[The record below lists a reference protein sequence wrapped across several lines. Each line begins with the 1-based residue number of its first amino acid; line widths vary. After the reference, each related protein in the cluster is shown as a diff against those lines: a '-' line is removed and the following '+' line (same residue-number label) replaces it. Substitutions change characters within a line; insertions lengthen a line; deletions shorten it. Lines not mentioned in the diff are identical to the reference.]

1 MFKKFFFISFLIYFF
16 NILPLQS
23 DDKVTFLNLDAV
35 LNNSK
40 IGKTI
45 VQQLSELKENNSKNF
60 NIERE
65 KIKKREEDLIAK
77 QNILSKEEFNSKLS
91 DLKKEI
97 DIFNKEKNIKIIDY
111 EKLKKKELDKFIK
124 RTTPLIENYTIDNS
138 ISLVVNQKNIFIGN
152 KKYDITRDIIDLVEP
167 LLEKFPSDK
176 ELIRIT
182 ERALRALSPDGW
194 RGGADDPNENGQNR
208 NFDLKGNS

>member
-1 MFKKFFFISFLIYFF
+1 MSKKFFFISFLIYFF

-45 VQQLSELKENNSKNF
+45 VQQLSELNENNSKNF

-65 KIKKREEDLIAK
+65 KIKKKEEDLIAK

-111 EKLKKKELDKFIK
+111 EKLKKKELDNFIK
-124 RTTPLIENYTIDNS
+124 RITPLIENYTIDNS

-152 KKYDITRDIIDLVEP
+152 KKYDITKDIIDLVDNN
-167 LLEKFPSDK
+167 LK
-176 ELIRIT
+176 E
-182 ERALRALSPDGW
+182 
-194 RGGADDPNENGQNR
+194 
-208 NFDLKGNS
+208 

>member
-1 MFKKFFFISFLIYFF
+1 MSKKIFFISFLIYFF

-65 KIKKREEDLIAK
+65 KIKKKEEDLIAK

-111 EKLKKKELDKFIK
+111 EKLKKKELDNFIK
-124 RTTPLIENYTIDNS
+124 RITPLIENYTIDNS

-152 KKYDITRDIIDLVEP
+152 KKYDITRDIIDLVDNN
-167 LLEKFPSDK
+167 LK
-176 ELIRIT
+176 E
-182 ERALRALSPDGW
+182 
-194 RGGADDPNENGQNR
+194 
-208 NFDLKGNS
+208 

>member
-45 VQQLSELKENNSKNF
+45 VQQLSELNENNSKNF

-65 KIKKREEDLIAK
+65 KIKKKEEDLIAK

-124 RTTPLIENYTIDNS
+124 RITPLIENYTIDNS

-152 KKYDITRDIIDLVEP
+152 KKYDITRDIIDLVDNN
-167 LLEKFPSDK
+167 LK
-176 ELIRIT
+176 EWLI
-182 ERALRALSPDGW
+182 
-194 RGGADDPNENGQNR
+194 
-208 NFDLKGNS
+208 

>member
-65 KIKKREEDLIAK
+65 KIKKKEEDLIAK

-111 EKLKKKELDKFIK
+111 EKLKKKELDNFIK
-124 RTTPLIENYTIDNS
+124 RITPLIENYTIDNS

-152 KKYDITRDIIDLVEP
+152 KKYDITKDIIDLVDNN
-167 LLEKFPSDK
+167 LK
-176 ELIRIT
+176 EWLI
-182 ERALRALSPDGW
+182 
-194 RGGADDPNENGQNR
+194 
-208 NFDLKGNS
+208 

>member
-1 MFKKFFFISFLIYFF
+1 MFKKFFFICFFIYFF

-45 VQQLSELKENNSKNF
+45 VQQLSELNENNSKNY

-65 KIKKREEDLIAK
+65 KIKKKEEDLIAK

-111 EKLKKKELDKFIK
+111 EKLKKKELDNFIK
-124 RTTPLIENYTIDNS
+124 RITPLIENYTIDNS

-152 KKYDITRDIIDLVEP
+152 KKYDITRDIIDLVDNN
-167 LLEKFPSDK
+167 LK
-176 ELIRIT
+176 EWLI
-182 ERALRALSPDGW
+182 
-194 RGGADDPNENGQNR
+194 
-208 NFDLKGNS
+208 

>member
-35 LNNSK
+35 LSNSK

-45 VQQLSELKENNSKNF
+45 VQQLNELNENNSKNF
-60 NIERE
+60 KIERE
-65 KIKKREEDLIAK
+65 KIKKKEEDLIAK

-124 RTTPLIENYTIDNS
+124 RITPLIENYTVDNS

-152 KKYDITRDIIDLVEP
+152 KKYDITRDIIDLVDNN
-167 LLEKFPSDK
+167 LK
-176 ELIRIT
+176 E
-182 ERALRALSPDGW
+182 
-194 RGGADDPNENGQNR
+194 
-208 NFDLKGNS
+208 

>member
-1 MFKKFFFISFLIYFF
+1 MSKKIFFISFLIYFF

-35 LNNSK
+35 LSNSK

-45 VQQLSELKENNSKNF
+45 VQQLNELNENNSKNF
-60 NIERE
+60 KIERE
-65 KIKKREEDLIAK
+65 KIKKKEEDLIAK

-91 DLKKEI
+91 DLKQEI

-124 RTTPLIENYTIDNS
+124 RITPLIENYTIDNS

-152 KKYDITRDIIDLVEP
+152 KKYDITRDIIDLVDNN
-167 LLEKFPSDK
+167 LK
-176 ELIRIT
+176 E
-182 ERALRALSPDGW
+182 
-194 RGGADDPNENGQNR
+194 
-208 NFDLKGNS
+208 

>member
-60 NIERE
+60 NIKRE
-65 KIKKREEDLIAK
+65 KKKKKEEDLIAK

-124 RTTPLIENYTIDNS
+124 RITPLIENYTIDNS

-152 KKYDITRDIIDLVEP
+152 KKYDITRDIIDLVDNN
-167 LLEKFPSDK
+167 LK
-176 ELIRIT
+176 E
-182 ERALRALSPDGW
+182 
-194 RGGADDPNENGQNR
+194 
-208 NFDLKGNS
+208 

>member
-1 MFKKFFFISFLIYFF
+1 MSKKIFFISFLIYFF

-65 KIKKREEDLIAK
+65 KIKKKEEDLIAK

-111 EKLKKKELDKFIK
+111 EKLKKKELDNFIK
-124 RTTPLIENYTIDNS
+124 RITPLIENYTIDNS

-152 KKYDITRDIIDLVEP
+152 KKYDITKDIIDLVDNN
-167 LLEKFPSDK
+167 LK
-176 ELIRIT
+176 EWLI
-182 ERALRALSPDGW
+182 
-194 RGGADDPNENGQNR
+194 
-208 NFDLKGNS
+208 

>member
-1 MFKKFFFISFLIYFF
+1 MSKKIFFISFLIYFF

-65 KIKKREEDLIAK
+65 KIKKKEEDLIAK

-111 EKLKKKELDKFIK
+111 EKLKKKELDNFIK
-124 RTTPLIENYTIDNS
+124 RITPLIENYTIDNS

-152 KKYDITRDIIDLVEP
+152 KKYDITRDIIDLVDNN
-167 LLEKFPSDK
+167 LK
-176 ELIRIT
+176 EWLI
-182 ERALRALSPDGW
+182 
-194 RGGADDPNENGQNR
+194 
-208 NFDLKGNS
+208 

>member
-65 KIKKREEDLIAK
+65 KIKKKEEDLIAK

-124 RTTPLIENYTIDNS
+124 RITPLIENYTVDNS

-152 KKYDITRDIIDLVEP
+152 KKYDITRDIIDLVDNN
-167 LLEKFPSDK
+167 LK
-176 ELIRIT
+176 E
-182 ERALRALSPDGW
+182 
-194 RGGADDPNENGQNR
+194 
-208 NFDLKGNS
+208 

>member
-1 MFKKFFFISFLIYFF
+1 MFKKFFFICFLIYFF
-16 NILPLQS
+16 NTLPLQS

-45 VQQLSELKENNSKNF
+45 VQQISELKENNSKNF

-65 KIKKREEDLIAK
+65 KIKKKEEDLIAK

-124 RTTPLIENYTIDNS
+124 RITPLIENYTVNNS

-152 KKYDITRDIIDLVEP
+152 KKYDITKDIIDLVDNN
-167 LLEKFPSDK
+167 LK
-176 ELIRIT
+176 EWLI
-182 ERALRALSPDGW
+182 
-194 RGGADDPNENGQNR
+194 
-208 NFDLKGNS
+208 

>member
-65 KIKKREEDLIAK
+65 KIKKKEEDLIAK

-91 DLKKEI
+91 DLKQEI

-111 EKLKKKELDKFIK
+111 EKLKKKELDNFIK
-124 RTTPLIENYTIDNS
+124 RITPLIENYTIDNS

-152 KKYDITRDIIDLVEP
+152 KKYDITRDIIDLVDNN
-167 LLEKFPSDK
+167 LK
-176 ELIRIT
+176 EWLI
-182 ERALRALSPDGW
+182 
-194 RGGADDPNENGQNR
+194 
-208 NFDLKGNS
+208 

>member
-1 MFKKFFFISFLIYFF
+1 MSKKFFFISFLIYFF

-65 KIKKREEDLIAK
+65 KIKKKEEDLIAK

-97 DIFNKEKNIKIIDY
+97 DIFNKEKNVKIIDY
-111 EKLKKKELDKFIK
+111 EKLKKKELDNFIK
-124 RTTPLIENYTIDNS
+124 RITPLIENYTIDNS

-152 KKYDITRDIIDLVEP
+152 KKYDITRDIIDLVDNN
-167 LLEKFPSDK
+167 LK
-176 ELIRIT
+176 E
-182 ERALRALSPDGW
+182 
-194 RGGADDPNENGQNR
+194 
-208 NFDLKGNS
+208 

>member
-45 VQQLSELKENNSKNF
+45 VQQLSELNENNSKNF

-65 KIKKREEDLIAK
+65 KIKKKEEDLIAK

-111 EKLKKKELDKFIK
+111 EKLKKKELDNFIK
-124 RTTPLIENYTIDNS
+124 RITPLIENYTIDNS

-152 KKYDITRDIIDLVEP
+152 KKYDITRDIIDLVDNN
-167 LLEKFPSDK
+167 LK
-176 ELIRIT
+176 E
-182 ERALRALSPDGW
+182 
-194 RGGADDPNENGQNR
+194 
-208 NFDLKGNS
+208 

>member
-1 MFKKFFFISFLIYFF
+1 MSKKIFFISFLIYFF

-65 KIKKREEDLIAK
+65 KIKKKEEDLIAK

-111 EKLKKKELDKFIK
+111 EKLKKKELDNFIK
-124 RTTPLIENYTIDNS
+124 RITPLIENYTIDNS
-138 ISLVVNQKNIFIGN
+138 ISLVVNQKNVFIGN
-152 KKYDITRDIIDLVEP
+152 KKYDITRDIIDLVDNN
-167 LLEKFPSDK
+167 LK
-176 ELIRIT
+176 EWLI
-182 ERALRALSPDGW
+182 
-194 RGGADDPNENGQNR
+194 
-208 NFDLKGNS
+208 

>member
-65 KIKKREEDLIAK
+65 KIKKKEEDLIAK

-111 EKLKKKELDKFIK
+111 EKLKKKELDNFIK
-124 RTTPLIENYTIDNS
+124 RITPLIENYTVDNS

-152 KKYDITRDIIDLVEP
+152 KKYDITRDIIDLVDNN
-167 LLEKFPSDK
+167 LK
-176 ELIRIT
+176 E
-182 ERALRALSPDGW
+182 
-194 RGGADDPNENGQNR
+194 
-208 NFDLKGNS
+208 

>member
-1 MFKKFFFISFLIYFF
+1 MSKKFFFISFLIYFF

-45 VQQLSELKENNSKNF
+45 VQQLSELNENNSKNF

-65 KIKKREEDLIAK
+65 KIKKKEEDLIAK

-124 RTTPLIENYTIDNS
+124 RITPLIENYTVDNS

-152 KKYDITRDIIDLVEP
+152 KKYDITRDIIDLVDNN
-167 LLEKFPSDK
+167 LK
-176 ELIRIT
+176 EWLI
-182 ERALRALSPDGW
+182 
-194 RGGADDPNENGQNR
+194 
-208 NFDLKGNS
+208 

>member
-65 KIKKREEDLIAK
+65 KIKKKEEDLIAK

-124 RTTPLIENYTIDNS
+124 RITPLIENYTVDNS

-152 KKYDITRDIIDLVEP
+152 KKYDITRDIIDLVDNN
-167 LLEKFPSDK
+167 LK
-176 ELIRIT
+176 EWLI
-182 ERALRALSPDGW
+182 
-194 RGGADDPNENGQNR
+194 
-208 NFDLKGNS
+208 

>member
-1 MFKKFFFISFLIYFF
+1 MSKKFFFISFLIYFF

-35 LNNSK
+35 LSNSK

-45 VQQLSELKENNSKNF
+45 VQQLNELNENNSKNF
-60 NIERE
+60 KIERE
-65 KIKKREEDLIAK
+65 KIKKKEEDLIAK

-111 EKLKKKELDKFIK
+111 EKLKKKELDNFIK
-124 RTTPLIENYTIDNS
+124 RITPLIENYTIDNS

-152 KKYDITRDIIDLVEP
+152 KKYDITRDIIDLVDNN
-167 LLEKFPSDK
+167 LK
-176 ELIRIT
+176 EWLI
-182 ERALRALSPDGW
+182 
-194 RGGADDPNENGQNR
+194 
-208 NFDLKGNS
+208 

>member
-1 MFKKFFFISFLIYFF
+1 MSKKIFFISFLIYFF

-65 KIKKREEDLIAK
+65 KIKKKEEDLIAK

-111 EKLKKKELDKFIK
+111 EKLKKKELDNFIK
-124 RTTPLIENYTIDNS
+124 RITPLIENYTVDNS

-152 KKYDITRDIIDLVEP
+152 KKYDITRDIIDLVDNN
-167 LLEKFPSDK
+167 LK
-176 ELIRIT
+176 EWLI
-182 ERALRALSPDGW
+182 
-194 RGGADDPNENGQNR
+194 
-208 NFDLKGNS
+208 

>member
-1 MFKKFFFISFLIYFF
+1 MSKKFFFISFLIYFF

-45 VQQLSELKENNSKNF
+45 VQQLSELNENNSKNF

-65 KIKKREEDLIAK
+65 KIKKKEEDLIAK

-111 EKLKKKELDKFIK
+111 EKLKKKELDNFIK
-124 RTTPLIENYTIDNS
+124 RITPLIENYTIDNS

-152 KKYDITRDIIDLVEP
+152 KKYDITRDIIDLVDNN
-167 LLEKFPSDK
+167 LK
-176 ELIRIT
+176 EWLI
-182 ERALRALSPDGW
+182 
-194 RGGADDPNENGQNR
+194 
-208 NFDLKGNS
+208 

>member
-65 KIKKREEDLIAK
+65 KIKKKEEDLIAK

-124 RTTPLIENYTIDNS
+124 RITPLIENYTIDNS

-152 KKYDITRDIIDLVEP
+152 KKYDITRDIIDLVDNN
-167 LLEKFPSDK
+167 LK
-176 ELIRIT
+176 EWLI
-182 ERALRALSPDGW
+182 
-194 RGGADDPNENGQNR
+194 
-208 NFDLKGNS
+208 

>member
-1 MFKKFFFISFLIYFF
+1 MSKKIFFISFLIYFF

-45 VQQLSELKENNSKNF
+45 VQQLSELNENNSKNF

-65 KIKKREEDLIAK
+65 KIKKKEEDLIAK

-97 DIFNKEKNIKIIDY
+97 DIFNKEKNIKIINY
-111 EKLKKKELDKFIK
+111 EK
-124 RTTPLIENYTIDNS
+124 
-138 ISLVVNQKNIFIGN
+138 
-152 KKYDITRDIIDLVEP
+152 
-167 LLEKFPSDK
+167 
-176 ELIRIT
+176 
-182 ERALRALSPDGW
+182 
-194 RGGADDPNENGQNR
+194 
-208 NFDLKGNS
+208 

>member
-1 MFKKFFFISFLIYFF
+1 MSKKFFFICYLIYFF
-16 NILPLQS
+16 NTLPLQS

-35 LNNSK
+35 LSNSK

-45 VQQLSELKENNSKNF
+45 IQQLNELNENNSKNF
-60 NIERE
+60 KIERE
-65 KIKKREEDLIAK
+65 KIKKKEEDLIAK

-111 EKLKKKELDKFIK
+111 EKLKKKELDNFIK
-124 RTTPLIENYTIDNS
+124 RITPLIENYTIDNS

-152 KKYDITRDIIDLVEP
+152 KKYDITRDIIDLVDNN
-167 LLEKFPSDK
+167 LK
-176 ELIRIT
+176 EWLI
-182 ERALRALSPDGW
+182 
-194 RGGADDPNENGQNR
+194 
-208 NFDLKGNS
+208 

>member
-1 MFKKFFFISFLIYFF
+1 MSKKFFFISFLIYFF

-65 KIKKREEDLIAK
+65 KIKKKEEDLIAK

-124 RTTPLIENYTIDNS
+124 RITPLIENYTVDNS

-152 KKYDITRDIIDLVEP
+152 KKYDITRDIIDLVDNN
-167 LLEKFPSDK
+167 LK
-176 ELIRIT
+176 EWLI
-182 ERALRALSPDGW
+182 
-194 RGGADDPNENGQNR
+194 
-208 NFDLKGNS
+208 

>member
-65 KIKKREEDLIAK
+65 KIKKKEEDLIAK

-124 RTTPLIENYTIDNS
+124 RITPLIENYTVDNS

-152 KKYDITRDIIDLVEP
+152 KKYDITKDIIDLVDNN
-167 LLEKFPSDK
+167 LK
-176 ELIRIT
+176 EWLI
-182 ERALRALSPDGW
+182 
-194 RGGADDPNENGQNR
+194 
-208 NFDLKGNS
+208 

>member
-1 MFKKFFFISFLIYFF
+1 MSKKFFFISFLIYFF

-65 KIKKREEDLIAK
+65 KIKKKEEDLIAK

-111 EKLKKKELDKFIK
+111 EKLKKKELDNFIK
-124 RTTPLIENYTIDNS
+124 RITPLIENYTVDNS

-152 KKYDITRDIIDLVEP
+152 KKYDITRDIIDLVDNN
-167 LLEKFPSDK
+167 LK
-176 ELIRIT
+176 EWLI
-182 ERALRALSPDGW
+182 
-194 RGGADDPNENGQNR
+194 
-208 NFDLKGNS
+208 

>member
-1 MFKKFFFISFLIYFF
+1 MSKKIFFISFLIYFF

-65 KIKKREEDLIAK
+65 KIKKKEEDLIAK

-111 EKLKKKELDKFIK
+111 EKLKKKELDNFIK
-124 RTTPLIENYTIDNS
+124 RITPLIENYTVDNS

-152 KKYDITRDIIDLVEP
+152 KKYDITRDIIDLVDNN
-167 LLEKFPSDK
+167 LK
-176 ELIRIT
+176 E
-182 ERALRALSPDGW
+182 
-194 RGGADDPNENGQNR
+194 
-208 NFDLKGNS
+208 

>member
-1 MFKKFFFISFLIYFF
+1 MSKKIFFISFLIYFF

-45 VQQLSELKENNSKNF
+45 VQQLSELNENNSKNF

-65 KIKKREEDLIAK
+65 KIKKKEEDLIAK

-111 EKLKKKELDKFIK
+111 EKLKKKELDNFIK
-124 RTTPLIENYTIDNS
+124 RITPLIENYTIDNS

-152 KKYDITRDIIDLVEP
+152 KKYDITRDIIDLVDNN
-167 LLEKFPSDK
+167 LK
-176 ELIRIT
+176 EWLI
-182 ERALRALSPDGW
+182 
-194 RGGADDPNENGQNR
+194 
-208 NFDLKGNS
+208 

>member
-1 MFKKFFFISFLIYFF
+1 MSKKIFFISFLIYFF

-45 VQQLSELKENNSKNF
+45 VQQLSELNENNSKNF

-65 KIKKREEDLIAK
+65 KIKKKEEDLIAK

-111 EKLKKKELDKFIK
+111 EKLKKKELDNFIK
-124 RTTPLIENYTIDNS
+124 RITPLIENYTIDNS
-138 ISLVVNQKNIFIGN
+138 ISLVVNQKNVFIGN
-152 KKYDITRDIIDLVEP
+152 KKYDITRDIIDLVDNN
-167 LLEKFPSDK
+167 LK
-176 ELIRIT
+176 EWLI
-182 ERALRALSPDGW
+182 
-194 RGGADDPNENGQNR
+194 
-208 NFDLKGNS
+208 

>member
-65 KIKKREEDLIAK
+65 KIKKKEEDLIAK

-111 EKLKKKELDKFIK
+111 EKLKKKELDNFIK
-124 RTTPLIENYTIDNS
+124 RITPLIENYTIDNS

-152 KKYDITRDIIDLVEP
+152 KKYDITRDIIDLVDNN
-167 LLEKFPSDK
+167 LK
-176 ELIRIT
+176 EWLI
-182 ERALRALSPDGW
+182 
-194 RGGADDPNENGQNR
+194 
-208 NFDLKGNS
+208 

>member
-1 MFKKFFFISFLIYFF
+1 MSKKIFFISFLIYFF

-45 VQQLSELKENNSKNF
+45 VQQLSELNENNSKNF

-65 KIKKREEDLIAK
+65 KIKKKEEDLIAK

-111 EKLKKKELDKFIK
+111 EKLKKKELDNFIK
-124 RTTPLIENYTIDNS
+124 RITPLIENYTIDNS

-152 KKYDITRDIIDLVEP
+152 KKYDITKDIIDLVDNN
-167 LLEKFPSDK
+167 LK
-176 ELIRIT
+176 EWLI
-182 ERALRALSPDGW
+182 
-194 RGGADDPNENGQNR
+194 
-208 NFDLKGNS
+208 

>member
-35 LNNSK
+35 LSNSK

-45 VQQLSELKENNSKNF
+45 VQQLNELNENNSKNF
-60 NIERE
+60 KIERE
-65 KIKKREEDLIAK
+65 KIKKKEEDLIAK

-124 RTTPLIENYTIDNS
+124 RITPLIENYTVDNS

-152 KKYDITRDIIDLVEP
+152 KKYDITRDIIDLVDNN
-167 LLEKFPSDK
+167 LK
-176 ELIRIT
+176 EWLI
-182 ERALRALSPDGW
+182 
-194 RGGADDPNENGQNR
+194 
-208 NFDLKGNS
+208 

>member
-1 MFKKFFFISFLIYFF
+1 MSKKFFFISFLIYFF

-65 KIKKREEDLIAK
+65 KIKKKEEDLIAK

-124 RTTPLIENYTIDNS
+124 RITPLIENYTIDNS

-152 KKYDITRDIIDLVEP
+152 KKYDITRDIIDLVDNN
-167 LLEKFPSDK
+167 LK
-176 ELIRIT
+176 EWLI
-182 ERALRALSPDGW
+182 
-194 RGGADDPNENGQNR
+194 
-208 NFDLKGNS
+208 

>member
-1 MFKKFFFISFLIYFF
+1 MSKKFFFICYLSYFF
-16 NILPLQS
+16 NTLPLPS

-45 VQQLSELKENNSKNF
+45 VQQLSELNENNSKNF

-65 KIKKREEDLIAK
+65 KIKKKEEDLIAK

-111 EKLKKKELDKFIK
+111 EKLKKKELDNFIK
-124 RTTPLIENYTIDNS
+124 RITPLIENYTIDNS

-152 KKYDITRDIIDLVEP
+152 KKYDITRDIIDLVDNN
-167 LLEKFPSDK
+167 LK
-176 ELIRIT
+176 EWLI
-182 ERALRALSPDGW
+182 
-194 RGGADDPNENGQNR
+194 
-208 NFDLKGNS
+208 

>member
-1 MFKKFFFISFLIYFF
+1 MSKKFFFISFLIYFF

-45 VQQLSELKENNSKNF
+45 VQQLSELNENNSKNF

-65 KIKKREEDLIAK
+65 KIKKKEEDLIAK

-111 EKLKKKELDKFIK
+111 EKLKKKELDNFIK
-124 RTTPLIENYTIDNS
+124 RITPLIENYTIDNS

-152 KKYDITRDIIDLVEP
+152 KKYDITRDIIDLVDNN
-167 LLEKFPSDK
+167 LK
-176 ELIRIT
+176 E
-182 ERALRALSPDGW
+182 
-194 RGGADDPNENGQNR
+194 
-208 NFDLKGNS
+208 